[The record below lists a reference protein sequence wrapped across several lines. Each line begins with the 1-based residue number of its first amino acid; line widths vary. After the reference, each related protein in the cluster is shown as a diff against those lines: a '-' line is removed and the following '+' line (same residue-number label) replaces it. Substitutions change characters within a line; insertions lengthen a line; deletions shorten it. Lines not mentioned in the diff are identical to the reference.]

1 MAKAMRIGIVGC
13 GFTADHYM
21 ISLSRYPE
29 LQLVGATDR
38 VVERGAAFCSWF
50 KMKHY
55 KDLAE
60 MLADPGIEMVLNL
73 TSSSSHY
80 EVSKA
85 ALEAGKHLYS
95 EKPLALEFEQAQEL
109 VDLAKAKGLGLSMA
123 PCNLL
128 SESAQTMWRALRKNE
143 IGSVHLA
150 LAELNDGPFHMA
162 DSHNWRADSGA
173 PYDYGEEFRVGVTVE
188 HAGYHLS
195 LLSAFFGPAKSITAF
210 SSVVWPDRPISPE
223 ERLSLTTPDFTVACI
238 TFESGVVARLTC
250 SLVAPYNHVLQLV
263 GDTGTLTVNE
273 PWNYRSPVYVD
284 RYSSFRYRA
293 SRYLIAQEHP
303 VHQEPGRQASAR
315 VSVDCEDEGEGA
327 VCPLP
332 DGLCARSCRSG
343 AGHRPGAASHP
354 HAEFL
359 SAFDGTGACH
369 PEGRSC
375 ALPGED
381 HVRAV
386 QPLDE
391 AALRELVK

>member
-21 ISLSRYPE
+21 ISLSRFPE
-29 LQLVGATDR
+29 LELIGATDR
-38 VVERGAAFCSWF
+38 VVERGAGFCSWF

-60 MLADPGIEMVLNL
+60 MLADPGIEMILNL

-85 ALEAGKHLYS
+85 ALEAGKHVYS
-95 EKPLALEFEQAQEL
+95 EKPLALEFEQAREL

-128 SESAQTMWRALRKNE
+128 SESAQTMWQALRKNE

-162 DSHNWRADSGA
+162 ESHNWRADSGA

-195 LLSAFFGPAKSITAF
+195 LLMAFFGPAKTITPF
-210 SSVVWPDRPISPE
+210 SAVVWPDRPISPE
-223 ERLSLTTPDFTVACI
+223 ERLTLTTPDFSVSCI

-250 SLVAPYNHVLQLV
+250 SLVAPYEHVLKLV

-273 PWNYRSPVYVD
+273 PWNYRSPIYLD
-284 RYSSFRYRA
+284 RYTSFRYRA

-303 VHQEPGRQASAR
+303 IIKSLVGKRPRLYPSVVKTKLKERYAR
-315 VSVDCEDEGEGA
+315 YRMVY
-327 VCPLP
+327 
-332 DGLCARSCRSG
+332 ARG
-343 AGHRPGAASHP
+343 V
-354 HAEFL
+354 
-359 SAFDGTGACH
+359 FD
-369 PEGRSC
+369 
-375 ALPGED
+375 L
-381 HVRAV
+381 VRAIDERRLPTLTPDFALHLTELAVAIQRADPGPYQVKTTFAPV

-391 AALRELVK
+391 ADLRELVK

>member
-1 MAKAMRIGIVGC
+1 MRIGIVGC

-21 ISLSRYPE
+21 ISLSRFPE
-29 LQLVGATDR
+29 LQIVGGTDR

-55 KDLAE
+55 KGLAE

-109 VDLAKAKGLGLSMA
+109 VDLAKAGGLGLSMA

-128 SESAQTMWRALRKNE
+128 SESAQTMWQALRKGE
-143 IGSVHLA
+143 IGSVHVA

-173 PYDYGEEFRVGVTVE
+173 PYDYREEFRVGVTVE

-223 ERLSLTTPDFTVACI
+223 ERLSLTTPDFTVSCI

-263 GDTGTLTVNE
+263 GDTGTMTVHE
-273 PWNYRSPVYVD
+273 PWNYRSPIYVD

-293 SRYLIAQEHP
+293 ERYLIAQEHP
-303 VHQEPGRQASAR
+303 FIKGLVGKRPRLYPSVVKTKVKERYAR
-315 VSVDCEDEGEGA
+315 YRMVY
-327 VCPLP
+327 
-332 DGLCARSCRSG
+332 ARG
-343 AGHRPGAASHP
+343 VAD
-354 HAEFL
+354 L
-359 SAFDGTGACH
+359 
-369 PEGRSC
+369 
-375 ALPGED
+375 
-381 HVRAV
+381 VRAIDQQRPATLSPNFCLHLTELALAIQKADPGPYQV
-386 QPLDE
+386 KTTFAPLQPLDE
-391 AALRELVK
+391 AAMRELVK

>member
-1 MAKAMRIGIVGC
+1 MRIGIIGC

-21 ISLSRYPE
+21 ISLTRFPE

-38 VVERGAAFCSWF
+38 VVERGARFCSWF

-109 VDLAKAKGLGLSMA
+109 VNLAKAKGLGLSMA

-128 SESAQTMWRALRKNE
+128 SESAQTLWQALRKNE
-143 IGSVHLA
+143 IGSVHVA

-162 DSHNWRADSGA
+162 DSHTWRADSGA
-173 PYDYGEEFRVGVTVE
+173 PYDYGEEFRVGVTAE

-195 LLSAFFGPAKSITAF
+195 LLMAFFGPARTITPF
-210 SSVVWPDRPISPE
+210 SAVVWPDRPISPE
-223 ERLSLTTPDFTVACI
+223 ERLSLTTPDFTVSCI
-238 TFESGVVARLTC
+238 RFESGVVARLTC
-250 SLVAPYNHVLQLV
+250 SLVAPYDHALKLV

-293 SRYLIAQEHP
+293 ERYLISREYP
-303 VHQEPGRQASAR
+303 ILRNLVGKRPRLYPSIVKTTLKERYAR
-315 VSVDCEDEGEGA
+315 YRMVYARGVVDLARAIQQQRPAVLSPDFALHLTEVALAIQKADSVPYQ
-327 VCPLP
+327 VKTTFKPI
-332 DGLCARSCRSG
+332 
-343 AGHRPGAASHP
+343 
-354 HAEFL
+354 
-359 SAFDGTGACH
+359 
-369 PEGRSC
+369 
-375 ALPGED
+375 
-381 HVRAV
+381 
-386 QPLDE
+386 QPLGE
-391 AALRELVK
+391 AALKELIR